1 MQTKNSNPVVQ
12 DVIDRF
18 NTVYKLSKIFVTG
31 NSAQKGMIISGDAGT
46 GKSYYVQQAFVDTN
60 TTDRVD
66 YNKSK
71 SFTAAA
77 FYVRLFL
84 NRRPGDVVVFDDCG
98 LEHLSSKDFKEVT
111 ELLKGATEM
120 TKGERILGWER
131 ASTNDLMKLHDVP
144 AEFDFQ
150 GSIVWITNSSFVE
163 LATKFK
169 SHWEAMQ
176 SRFIQVPIRLNDQE
190 KLMYT
195 LYLLEDI
202 KMLEGSRC
210 QTKEGGYSKEVI
222 DQTIEYI
229 RNNYKYMS
237 NVTARVAAQIADT
250 MQNFPEDWKTLI
262 ETQSISTHA

>member
-1 MQTKNSNPVVQ
+1 MKTKNTNPVVQ
-12 DVIDRF
+12 DVLDRF
-18 NTVYKLSKIFVTG
+18 MTVYKLSKIFATG

-60 TTDRVD
+60 TTERVD

-77 FYVRLFL
+77 FYVRLYL
-84 NRRPGDVVVFDDCG
+84 NRNPGDVVVFDDCG
-98 LEHLSSKDFKEVT
+98 LEHLSGKDFKEVT

-131 ASTNDLMKLHDVP
+131 ASTNDLMKLHNCP

-163 LATKFK
+163 LAAKFK
-169 SHWEAMQ
+169 SHWEAFQ

-190 KLMYT
+190 KLLYT
-195 LYLLEDI
+195 LFLLEEVG
-202 KMLEGSRC
+202 MLEGDKC
-210 QTKEGGYSKEVI
+210 QTKEGGYSDLIIKE
-222 DQTIEYI
+222 TINYI
-229 RNNYKYMS
+229 RTNYKYMT
-237 NVTARVAAQIADT
+237 NVTARIAAKIADT
-250 MQNFPEDWKTLI
+250 MENFPEDWKTLI
-262 ETQSISTHA
+262 ETQTISTHA

>member
-1 MQTKNSNPVVQ
+1 MKTTHSNPVVQ

-18 NTVYKLSKIFVTG
+18 MTVYKLSKIFVSG
-31 NSAQKGMIISGDAGT
+31 SSAQKGMIISGDAGT

-60 TTDRVD
+60 TTELVN

-77 FYVRLFL
+77 FYVRLYL
-84 NRRPGDVVVFDDCG
+84 NRMPGQVVVFDDCG
-98 LEHLSSKDFKEVT
+98 LEHLTGKDFKEVT

-120 TKGERILGWER
+120 TKGQRILGWER
-131 ASTNDLMKLHDVP
+131 ASVNDLMKLHDVP
-144 AEFDFQ
+144 QEFDFQ
-150 GSIVWITNSSFVE
+150 GSIVWITNSSFIE

-169 SHWEAMQ
+169 SHWEALQ

-195 LYLLEDI
+195 LYLLEDVG
-202 KMLEGSRC
+202 MLEGDKC
-210 QTKEGGYSKEVI
+210 QTFEGGYSKEIVSE
-222 DQTIEYI
+222 TINYI
-229 RNNYKYMS
+229 RSNYKYMN

-250 MQNFPEDWKTLI
+250 MYNFPNDWKTLI
-262 ETQSISTHA
+262 ENQTNSTHA